1 MITVNTNMVS
11 SWAAYN
17 LNSTNTNLQRSLARL
32 SSGSRINSSYDD
44 AGGLAVSMKLSA
56 AIRRTEASQSN
67 INNTLAMLQ
76 TQDGALKSAEKVLT
90 RMSELIQLS
99 GDVTK
104 STNDRA
110 LYQTEYQSLQGQMV
124 DLVDEQF
131 NGVNMF
137 TNGGW
142 NTGIDNTSTSG
153 NTLTVVLS
161 QDGGQTTSI
170 TQSDLGTVAFYVGT
184 ASGAQL
190 AGSSA
195 LSTNNIFQNIT
206 TAAAA
211 ITTVNQAIQNLA
223 SLRATNGSEQVRL
236 TFAADML
243 AINRNNLQAAN
254 SQILDVDVAAES
266 ANLAKQNILQQAGT
280 SMLAQANMSSQS
292 VLRLL
297 T

>member
-17 LNSTNTNLQRSLARL
+17 LNNTNTNLQRSLARL

-110 LYQTEYQSLQGQMV
+110 LYQTEYHSLQSQMV

-137 TNGGW
+137 TSGGW
-142 NTGIDNTSTSG
+142 NSAIDTT

-170 TQSDLGTVAFYVGT
+170 TQSDLGSVAVYVGT
-184 ASGAQL
+184 ASGAGL
-190 AGSSA
+190 NGV
-195 LSTNNIFQNIT
+195 TTDDIFQNIT

-223 SLRATNGSEQVRL
+223 SLRASNGSEQVRL
-236 TFAADML
+236 TFASDML

-254 SQILDVDVAAES
+254 SQITDVDVAAES

-297 T
+297 TQF

>member
-110 LYQTEYQSLQGQMV
+110 LYQTEYESLQGQMV

-142 NTGIDNTSTSG
+142 NAQIDNTSTSG

-170 TQSDLGTVAFYVGT
+170 TQSDLGSVAVYVGT
-184 ASGAQL
+184 ASGAGL
-190 AGSSA
+190 NGVT
-195 LSTNNIFQNIT
+195 TNHIFQNIT

-223 SLRATNGSEQVRL
+223 SLRASNGSEQVRL

-254 SQILDVDVAAES
+254 SQILDVDVAVES

>member
-17 LNSTNTNLQRSLARL
+17 LNNTNTNLQRSLARL

-67 INNTLAMLQ
+67 INNTIAMLQ

-110 LYQTEYQSLQGQMV
+110 LYQTEYQSLQVQMV

-131 NGVNMF
+131 NGVNLF

-142 NTGIDNTSTSG
+142 NAVIDNTSTSG

-170 TQSDLGTVAFYVGT
+170 TQSDLGSVAFYVGT
-184 ASGAQL
+184 ASAGL
-190 AGSSA
+190 AGSTA
-195 LSTNNIFQNIT
+195 LSTNNVFQNIT

-243 AINRNNLQAAN
+243 AINRNNLQSAS

>member
-17 LNSTNTNLQRSLARL
+17 LNNTNTNLQRSLARL

-110 LYQTEYQSLQGQMV
+110 LYQTEYQSLQSQMV

-142 NTGIDNTSTSG
+142 NSAIDTT

-161 QDGGQTTSI
+161 QDGGQTASI
-170 TQSDLGTVAFYVGT
+170 TVSDLGSVAVYVGT
-184 ASGAQL
+184 ASGAPL
-190 AGSSA
+190 NGVT
-195 LSTNNIFQNIT
+195 TNDIFRNIT
-206 TAAAA
+206 TAANA
-211 ITTVNQAIQNLA
+211 ISTVNQAIQNLA

-243 AINRNNLQAAN
+243 AINKNNLQAAN

>member
-17 LNSTNTNLQRSLARL
+17 LNNTNTNLQRSLARL

-56 AIRRTEASQSN
+56 AIRRTEATQSN
-67 INNTLAMLQ
+67 INNTLALLQ

-110 LYQTEYQSLQGQMV
+110 LYQTEYQSLQVQMV
-124 DLVDEQF
+124 DLVDEEF
-131 NGVNMF
+131 NGVDMF
-137 TNGGW
+137 TSGGW
-142 NTGIDNTSTSG
+142 DGTADTSG

-161 QDGGQTTSI
+161 QDGGQTASI

-190 AGSSA
+190 GGSTA

-243 AINRNNLQAAN
+243 AINKNNLQAAN
-254 SQILDVDVAAES
+254 SQIMDVDVAAES

>member
-1 MITVNTNMVS
+1 
-11 SWAAYN
+11 
-17 LNSTNTNLQRSLARL
+17 
-32 SSGSRINSSYDD
+32 
-44 AGGLAVSMKLSA
+44 
-56 AIRRTEASQSN
+56 
-67 INNTLAMLQ
+67 
-76 TQDGALKSAEKVLT
+76 
-90 RMSELIQLS
+90 
-99 GDVTK
+99 
-104 STNDRA
+104 
-110 LYQTEYQSLQGQMV
+110 MV

-131 NGVNMF
+131 NGVNLF

-142 NTGIDNTSTSG
+142 NAVIDNTSTSG

-161 QDGGQTTSI
+161 QDGGQTASI

-190 AGSSA
+190 GGA

-243 AINRNNLQAAN
+243 AINKNNLQAAN

>member
-17 LNSTNTNLQRSLARL
+17 LNNTNTNLQRSLARL

-56 AIRRTEASQSN
+56 AIRRTEATQSN
-67 INNTLAMLQ
+67 INNTLSMLQ

-110 LYQTEYQSLQGQMV
+110 LYQTEYQSLQVQMV

-131 NGVNMF
+131 NGVNLF

-142 NTGIDNTSTSG
+142 NAVIDNTSTSG

-161 QDGGQTTSI
+161 QDGGQTASI
-170 TQSDLGTVAFYVGT
+170 TQSDLGSVAFYVGT
-184 ASGAQL
+184 ASAGL
-190 AGSSA
+190 AGSTA
-195 LSTNNIFQNIT
+195 LSTNNVFQNIT

-243 AINRNNLQAAN
+243 AINKNNLQAAN

>member
-1 MITVNTNMVS
+1 
-11 SWAAYN
+11 
-17 LNSTNTNLQRSLARL
+17 
-32 SSGSRINSSYDD
+32 
-44 AGGLAVSMKLSA
+44 MKLSA
-56 AIRRTEASQSN
+56 AIRRTEATQSN

-104 STNDRA
+104 STSDRA
-110 LYQTEYQSLQGQMV
+110 LYQTEYESLQSQMV
-124 DLVDEQF
+124 DLVDEEF
-131 NGVNMF
+131 NGVEMF
-137 TNGGW
+137 TSGGW
-142 NTGIDNTSTSG
+142 NGVADTSG

-161 QDGGQTTSI
+161 QDGGQTASI
-170 TQSDLGTVAFYVGT
+170 TQADLGTVVYYVGT

-190 AGSSA
+190 GGA
-195 LSTNNIFQNIT
+195 LSTDNIFQNIT

-211 ITTVNQAIQNLA
+211 ITLVNEAIQNLA

-243 AINRNNLQAAN
+243 AINKNNLQAAN

>member
-17 LNSTNTNLQRSLARL
+17 LNNTNTNLQRSLARL

-56 AIRRTEASQSN
+56 AIRRTEATQSN
-67 INNTLAMLQ
+67 INNTIAMLQ

-110 LYQTEYQSLQGQMV
+110 LYQTEYESLQGQMV

-142 NTGIDNTSTSG
+142 NAQIDNTSTSG

-170 TQSDLGTVAFYVGT
+170 TQSDLGSVAVYVGT
-184 ASGAQL
+184 ASGAGL
-190 AGSSA
+190 NGV
-195 LSTNNIFQNIT
+195 TTDDIFQNIT

-243 AINRNNLQAAN
+243 AINKNNLQAAN

>member
-110 LYQTEYQSLQGQMV
+110 LYQTEYESLQGQMV

-142 NTGIDNTSTSG
+142 NAQIDNTSTSG

-170 TQSDLGTVAFYVGT
+170 TQSDLGSVAVYVGT
-184 ASGAQL
+184 ASGAGL
-190 AGSSA
+190 NGV
-195 LSTNNIFQNIT
+195 TTDDIFQNIT

-223 SLRATNGSEQVRL
+223 SLRASNGSEQVRL
-236 TFAADML
+236 TFASDML

-254 SQILDVDVAAES
+254 SQITDVDVAAES

-297 T
+297 TQF

>member
-17 LNSTNTNLQRSLARL
+17 LNNTNTNLQRSLARL

-110 LYQTEYQSLQGQMV
+110 LYQTEYQSLQVQMV

-131 NGVNMF
+131 NGVNLF

-142 NTGIDNTSTSG
+142 NAVIDNTSTSG

-170 TQSDLGTVAFYVGT
+170 TQSDLGSVAFYVGT
-184 ASGAQL
+184 ASAGL
-190 AGSSA
+190 AGSTA
-195 LSTNNIFQNIT
+195 LSTNNVFQNIT

-243 AINRNNLQAAN
+243 AINRNNLQSAS

>member
-17 LNSTNTNLQRSLARL
+17 LNNTNTNLQRSLARL

-44 AGGLAVSMKLSA
+44 AGGLAVSMTLSA

-110 LYQTEYQSLQGQMV
+110 LYQTEYQSLQVQMV

-131 NGVNMF
+131 NGVNLF

-142 NTGIDNTSTSG
+142 NAVIDNTSTSG

-170 TQSDLGTVAFYVGT
+170 TQSDLGSVAFYVGT
-184 ASGAQL
+184 ASAGL
-190 AGSSA
+190 AGSTA
-195 LSTNNIFQNIT
+195 LSTNNVFQNIT

>member
-17 LNSTNTNLQRSLARL
+17 LNNTNTNLQRSLARL

-56 AIRRTEASQSN
+56 AIRRTEATQSN
-67 INNTLAMLQ
+67 INNTIAMLQ

-110 LYQTEYQSLQGQMV
+110 LYQTEYQSLQSQMV

-142 NTGIDNTSTSG
+142 NSAIDTT

-161 QDGGQTTSI
+161 QDGGQTASI
-170 TQSDLGTVAFYVGT
+170 SVSDLGAVAVYVGT
-184 ASGAQL
+184 ASGAGL
-190 AGSSA
+190 NGV
-195 LSTNNIFQNIT
+195 STNDIFQNIT

-243 AINRNNLQAAN
+243 AINKNNLQAAN

>member
-17 LNSTNTNLQRSLARL
+17 LNNTNTNLQRSLARL

-56 AIRRTEASQSN
+56 AIRRTEATQSN

-110 LYQTEYQSLQGQMV
+110 LYQTEYQSLQSQMV

-142 NTGIDNTSTSG
+142 NSAIDTT

-161 QDGGQTTSI
+161 QDGGQTASI
-170 TQSDLGTVAFYVGT
+170 TVSDLGSVAVYVGT
-184 ASGAQL
+184 ASGAPL
-190 AGSSA
+190 NGVT
-195 LSTNNIFQNIT
+195 TNDIFRNIT
-206 TAAAA
+206 TAANA
-211 ITTVNQAIQNLA
+211 ISTVNQAIQNLA

-243 AINRNNLQAAN
+243 AINKNNLQAAN

>member
-1 MITVNTNMVS
+1 MVS

-17 LNSTNTNLQRSLARL
+17 LNNTNTNLQRSLARL

-110 LYQTEYQSLQGQMV
+110 LYQTEYQSLQVQMV

-131 NGVNMF
+131 NGVNLF

-142 NTGIDNTSTSG
+142 NSAIDTT

-161 QDGGQTTSI
+161 QDGGQTASI
-170 TQSDLGTVAFYVGT
+170 TQSDLGSVAFYVGT
-184 ASGAQL
+184 AS
-190 AGSSA
+190 AGLGGSTA
-195 LSTNNIFQNIT
+195 LSTNNVFQNIT

-243 AINRNNLQAAN
+243 AINKNNLQAAN

>member
-17 LNSTNTNLQRSLARL
+17 LNNTNTNLQRSLARL

-110 LYQTEYQSLQGQMV
+110 LYQTEYESLQGQMV

-142 NTGIDNTSTSG
+142 NAQIDNTSTSG

-170 TQSDLGTVAFYVGT
+170 TQSDLGSVAVYVGT
-184 ASGAQL
+184 ASGAGL
-190 AGSSA
+190 NGV
-195 LSTNNIFQNIT
+195 TTDDIFQNIT

-223 SLRATNGSEQVRL
+223 SLRASNGSEQVRL

-254 SQILDVDVAAES
+254 SQILDVDVAVES
-266 ANLAKQNILQQAGT
+266 ANLANQNILQQAGT

>member
-17 LNSTNTNLQRSLARL
+17 LNNTNTNLQRSLARL

-56 AIRRTEASQSN
+56 AIRRTEATQSN
-67 INNTLAMLQ
+67 INNTITMLQ

-110 LYQTEYQSLQGQMV
+110 LYQTEYQSLQSQMV

-142 NTGIDNTSTSG
+142 NSAIDTT

-161 QDGGQTTSI
+161 QDGGQTASI
-170 TQSDLGTVAFYVGT
+170 TVSDLGSVAVYVGT
-184 ASGAQL
+184 ASGAH
-190 AGSSA
+190 
-195 LSTNNIFQNIT
+195 ST
-206 TAAAA
+206 
-211 ITTVNQAIQNLA
+211 
-223 SLRATNGSEQVRL
+223 E
-236 TFAADML
+236 
-243 AINRNNLQAAN
+243 
-254 SQILDVDVAAES
+254 
-266 ANLAKQNILQQAGT
+266 
-280 SMLAQANMSSQS
+280 
-292 VLRLL
+292 
-297 T
+297 

>member
-17 LNSTNTNLQRSLARL
+17 LNNTNTNLQRSLARL

-56 AIRRTEASQSN
+56 AIRRTEATQSN
-67 INNTLAMLQ
+67 INNTIAMLQ

-110 LYQTEYQSLQGQMV
+110 LYQTEYESLQVQMV

-131 NGVNMF
+131 NGVNLF

-142 NTGIDNTSTSG
+142 NAQLDNTSTSG

-170 TQSDLGTVAFYVGT
+170 TQSDLGSVAFYVGT
-184 ASGAQL
+184 ASAGL
-190 AGSSA
+190 AGSTA

>member
-17 LNSTNTNLQRSLARL
+17 LNNTNTNLQRSLARL

-110 LYQTEYQSLQGQMV
+110 LYQTEYESLQGQMV

-142 NTGIDNTSTSG
+142 NAQIDNTSTSG

-170 TQSDLGTVAFYVGT
+170 TQSDLGSVAFYVGT
-184 ASGAQL
+184 ASAGL
-190 AGSSA
+190 AGSTA

-236 TFAADML
+236 TVAADML
-243 AINRNNLQAAN
+243 AINKNNLQAAN

>member
-17 LNSTNTNLQRSLARL
+17 LNNTNTNLQRSLARL

-56 AIRRTEASQSN
+56 AIRRTEATQSN
-67 INNTLAMLQ
+67 INNTITMLQ

-110 LYQTEYQSLQGQMV
+110 LYQTEYQSLQSQMV

-142 NTGIDNTSTSG
+142 NSVIDTT

-161 QDGGQTTSI
+161 QDGGQTASI
-170 TQSDLGTVAFYVGT
+170 TVSDLGSVAVYVGT
-184 ASGAQL
+184 ASGAPL
-190 AGSSA
+190 NGVT
-195 LSTNNIFQNIT
+195 TNDIFRNIT
-206 TAAAA
+206 TAANA
-211 ITTVNQAIQNLA
+211 ISTVNQAIQNLA

-243 AINRNNLQAAN
+243 AINKNNLEAAN

>member
-17 LNSTNTNLQRSLARL
+17 LNNTNTNLQRSLARL

-56 AIRRTEASQSN
+56 AIRRTEATERN
-67 INNTLAMLQ
+67 VNNTLAMLQ

-99 GDVTK
+99 TDVTK

-110 LYQTEYQSLQGQMV
+110 LYQTEYQSLQSQMV
-124 DLVDEQF
+124 DLVSEQF
-131 NGVNMF
+131 NGVSLF
-137 TNGGW
+137 
-142 NTGIDNTSTSG
+142 TSG
-153 NTLTVVLS
+153 AWNSTIDTTNTLTVVTS
-161 QDGGQTTSI
+161 QDGTQTTSI
-170 TQSDLGTVAFYVGT
+170 TQADLGAVAFYVGT

-190 AGSSA
+190 GGA
-195 LSTNNIFQNIT
+195 LSTNNVFQNIT

-223 SLRATNGSEQVRL
+223 SLRASNGSEQVRL

>member
-56 AIRRTEASQSN
+56 AIRRTEATQSN
-67 INNTLAMLQ
+67 INNTLSMLQ

-110 LYQTEYQSLQGQMV
+110 LYQTEYHSLQSQMV

-142 NTGIDNTSTSG
+142 NSAIDTT

-161 QDGGQTTSI
+161 QDGGQTATI
-170 TQSDLGTVAFYVGT
+170 TQSDLGAVAFYVGT
-184 ASGAQL
+184 ASGASL
-190 AGSSA
+190 NGV
-195 LSTNNIFQNIT
+195 TTDEIFQNIT

-211 ITTVNQAIQNLA
+211 ITTVNEAIQNLA

-243 AINRNNLQAAN
+243 AINKNNLQAAS

>member
-1 MITVNTNMVS
+1 
-11 SWAAYN
+11 
-17 LNSTNTNLQRSLARL
+17 
-32 SSGSRINSSYDD
+32 
-44 AGGLAVSMKLSA
+44 MKLSA
-56 AIRRTEASQSN
+56 AIRRTEATQSN
-67 INNTLAMLQ
+67 INNTLSMLQ

-110 LYQTEYQSLQGQMV
+110 LYQTEYQSLQVQMV

-131 NGVNMF
+131 NGVNLF

-142 NTGIDNTSTSG
+142 NAVIDNTSTSG

-170 TQSDLGTVAFYVGT
+170 TQSDLGSVAFYVGT
-184 ASGAQL
+184 ASAGL
-190 AGSSA
+190 AGSTA
-195 LSTNNIFQNIT
+195 LSTNNVFQNIT

-243 AINRNNLQAAN
+243 AINRNNLQSAS

>member
-17 LNSTNTNLQRSLARL
+17 LNNTNTNLQKSLARL

-110 LYQTEYQSLQGQMV
+110 PYQTEYQSLQVQMV

-131 NGVNMF
+131 NGVNLF

-142 NTGIDNTSTSG
+142 NAQLDNTSTSG

-170 TQSDLGTVAFYVGT
+170 TQSDLGSVAFYVGT
-184 ASGAQL
+184 ASAGL
-190 AGSSA
+190 AGSTA

>member
-110 LYQTEYQSLQGQMV
+110 LYQTEYESLQGQMV

-142 NTGIDNTSTSG
+142 NAQIDNTSTSG

-170 TQSDLGTVAFYVGT
+170 TQSDLGSVAVYVGT
-184 ASGAQL
+184 ASGAGL
-190 AGSSA
+190 NGV
-195 LSTNNIFQNIT
+195 TTDDIFQNIT

-223 SLRATNGSEQVRL
+223 SLRASNGSEQVRL

-243 AINRNNLQAAN
+243 AINKNNLQAAN
-254 SQILDVDVAAES
+254 SQIMDVDVAAES

>member
-17 LNSTNTNLQRSLARL
+17 LNNTNTNLQKSLARL

-56 AIRRTEASQSN
+56 AIRRTEATQSN

-110 LYQTEYQSLQGQMV
+110 LYQTEYESLQGQMV

-142 NTGIDNTSTSG
+142 NAQIDNTSTSG

-170 TQSDLGTVAFYVGT
+170 TQSDLGSVAVYVGT
-184 ASGAQL
+184 QSGGTL
-190 AGSSA
+190 NGVT
-195 LSTNNIFQNIT
+195 TNHIFQNIT

-223 SLRATNGSEQVRL
+223 SLRASNGSEQVRL

-243 AINRNNLQAAN
+243 AINKNNLQAAN

>member
-17 LNSTNTNLQRSLARL
+17 LNNTNTNLQRSLARL

-56 AIRRTEASQSN
+56 AIRRTEATQSN
-67 INNTLAMLQ
+67 INNTIAMLQ

-110 LYQTEYQSLQGQMV
+110 LYQTEYQSLQSQMV

-142 NTGIDNTSTSG
+142 NSAIDTT

-161 QDGGQTTSI
+161 QDGGQTASI
-170 TQSDLGTVAFYVGT
+170 TVSDLGSVAVYVGT
-184 ASGAQL
+184 ASGAPL
-190 AGSSA
+190 NGVT
-195 LSTNNIFQNIT
+195 TNDIFRNIT
-206 TAAAA
+206 TAANA
-211 ITTVNQAIQNLA
+211 ITTVNEAIQNLA

-243 AINRNNLQAAN
+243 AINKNNLQAAN

>member
-17 LNSTNTNLQRSLARL
+17 LNNTNTNLQRSLARL

-56 AIRRTEASQSN
+56 AIRRTEATQSN
-67 INNTLAMLQ
+67 INNTIAMLQ

-110 LYQTEYQSLQGQMV
+110 LYQTEYQSLQSQMV

-142 NTGIDNTSTSG
+142 NSAIDTT

-161 QDGGQTTSI
+161 QDGGQTASI
-170 TQSDLGTVAFYVGT
+170 TVSDLGSVAVYVGT
-184 ASGAQL
+184 ASGAPL
-190 AGSSA
+190 NGVT
-195 LSTNNIFQNIT
+195 TNDIFRNIT
-206 TAAAA
+206 TAANA

-243 AINRNNLQAAN
+243 AINKNNLQAAN

>member
-17 LNSTNTNLQRSLARL
+17 LNNTNTNLQRSLARL

-56 AIRRTEASQSN
+56 AIRRTEATQSN

-110 LYQTEYQSLQGQMV
+110 LYQTEYQSLQSQMAGMV
-124 DLVDEQF
+124 AEGF
-131 NGVNMF
+131 NGVSLF
-137 TNGGW
+137 
-142 NTGIDNTSTSG
+142 TSG
-153 NTLTVVLS
+153 AWNATIDTTNTLTVVIS
-161 QDGGQTTSI
+161 QDGTQTTSI
-170 TQSDLGTVAFYVGT
+170 TQSDLGSVAFYVGT

-190 AGSSA
+190 GGA
-195 LSTNNIFQNIT
+195 LSTNNVFQNIT

>member
-17 LNSTNTNLQRSLARL
+17 LNNTNTNLQRSLARL

-67 INNTLAMLQ
+67 INNTIAMLQ

-124 DLVDEQF
+124 DLVDEEF
-131 NGVNMF
+131 NGVDMF
-137 TNGGW
+137 TSGGW
-142 NTGIDNTSTSG
+142 DGTANTSG

>member
-17 LNSTNTNLQRSLARL
+17 LNNTNTNLQRSLARL

-44 AGGLAVSMKLSA
+44 SGGLAVSMKLSA
-56 AIRRTEASQSN
+56 AIRRTEATQSN
-67 INNTLAMLQ
+67 VNNSLAMLQ

-99 GDVTK
+99 TDVTK

-131 NGVNMF
+131 NGVNLF

-142 NTGIDNTSTSG
+142 NAVIDNTSTSG

-170 TQSDLGTVAFYVGT
+170 TQSDLGSVAFYVGT
-184 ASGAQL
+184 ASAGL
-190 AGSSA
+190 AGSTA
-195 LSTNNIFQNIT
+195 LSTNNVFQNIT

-243 AINRNNLQAAN
+243 AINRNNLQSAS
-254 SQILDVDVAAES
+254 SQIQDVDVAAES

>member
-17 LNSTNTNLQRSLARL
+17 LNNTNTNLQRSLARL

-56 AIRRTEASQSN
+56 AIRRTEATQSN
-67 INNTLAMLQ
+67 INNTLSMLQ

-110 LYQTEYQSLQGQMV
+110 LYQTEYHSLQSQMV

-137 TNGGW
+137 TSGGW
-142 NTGIDNTSTSG
+142 NSAIDTT

-161 QDGGQTTSI
+161 QDGGQTASI
-170 TQSDLGTVAFYVGT
+170 SVSDLGAVAVYVGT
-184 ASGAQL
+184 ASGAPL
-190 AGSSA
+190 DGVT
-195 LSTNNIFQNIT
+195 TNNIFQNIT

-243 AINRNNLQAAN
+243 AINKNNLQAAN
-254 SQILDVDVAAES
+254 SQIMDVDVAAES

>member
-1 MITVNTNMVS
+1 
-11 SWAAYN
+11 
-17 LNSTNTNLQRSLARL
+17 
-32 SSGSRINSSYDD
+32 
-44 AGGLAVSMKLSA
+44 MKLSA

-110 LYQTEYQSLQGQMV
+110 LYQTEYESLQGQMV

-142 NTGIDNTSTSG
+142 NAQIDNTSTSG

-170 TQSDLGTVAFYVGT
+170 TQSDLGSVAVYVGT
-184 ASGAQL
+184 ASGAGL
-190 AGSSA
+190 NGV
-195 LSTNNIFQNIT
+195 TTDDIFQNIT

-236 TFAADML
+236 TFASDML

-254 SQILDVDVAAES
+254 SQILDVDVAVES

>member
-17 LNSTNTNLQRSLARL
+17 LNNTNTNLQRSLARL

-76 TQDGALKSAEKVLT
+76 TQDGALKSAEKILT

-104 STNDRA
+104 STNDRS
-110 LYQTEYQSLQGQMV
+110 LYQTEYQSLQSQMV
-124 DLVDEQF
+124 DLVSEQF

-142 NTGIDNTSTSG
+142 NTTIDTT
-153 NTLTVVLS
+153 NTLTVVIS
-161 QDGGQTTSI
+161 EDGGQTTSI
-170 TQSDLGTVAFYVGT
+170 TQADLGSVAVYVGT
-184 ASGAQL
+184 ASGDPL
-190 AGSSA
+190 NGVT
-195 LSTNNIFQNIT
+195 TNNIFQNIT

-211 ITTVNQAIQNLA
+211 ITTVNEAIQNLA

>member
-17 LNSTNTNLQRSLARL
+17 LNNTNTNLQRSLARL
-32 SSGSRINSSYDD
+32 SSGSRINSSFDD

-56 AIRRTEASQSN
+56 AIRRTEATQSN
-67 INNTLAMLQ
+67 INNTIAMLQ

-104 STNDRA
+104 STSDRS
-110 LYQTEYQSLQGQMV
+110 LYQTEYESLQSQMV
-124 DLVDEQF
+124 DLVDEEF
-131 NGVNMF
+131 NGVEMF
-137 TNGGW
+137 TSGGW
-142 NTGIDNTSTSG
+142 DSTIATSG

-161 QDGGQTTSI
+161 QDGGQTATIS
-170 TQSDLGTVAFYVGT
+170 QSDLGAVAYYVGT
-184 ASGAQL
+184 VSGGDL
-190 AGSSA
+190 GGT
-195 LSTNNIFQNIT
+195 LTTDNIFQNIT

-211 ITTVNQAIQNLA
+211 ITLVNEAIQNLA

-243 AINRNNLQAAN
+243 AINKNNLQAAN

>member
-17 LNSTNTNLQRSLARL
+17 LNNTNTNLQRSLARL

-110 LYQTEYQSLQGQMV
+110 LYQTEYQSLQVQMV

-131 NGVNMF
+131 NGVNLF

-142 NTGIDNTSTSG
+142 NAVIDNTSTSG

-170 TQSDLGTVAFYVGT
+170 TQSDLGSVAFYVGT
-184 ASGAQL
+184 ASAGL
-190 AGSSA
+190 AGSTA
-195 LSTNNIFQNIT
+195 LSTNNVFQNIT

>member
-110 LYQTEYQSLQGQMV
+110 LYQTEYESLQGQMV

-142 NTGIDNTSTSG
+142 NAQIDNTSTSG

-170 TQSDLGTVAFYVGT
+170 TQSDLGSVAFYVGT
-184 ASGAQL
+184 ASAGL
-190 AGSSA
+190 AGSTA